1 MQQKHQQQKKQKKQ
15 KKQHNDMLLHSLFGK
30 MKRV

>member
-1 MQQKHQQQKKQKKQ
+1 MQQKHQQQKKQ